1 MSSDVGPDAGEGPR
15 PADGTGP
22 GGTGD
27 RGSASTNPTGTTP
40 PGTGPTPAPSDHDG
54 DSGPD
59 RSSPGGATVRV
70 AAIQHDIV
78 WSDRQAN
85 FARLA
90 PMVAAAVG
98 AGAGLV
104 VLTET
109 FSTGFA
115 VDDPDLGEP
124 EGGPSAQ
131 FLVEQ
136 ARSHGVWVGGS
147 CPEVPADAPADDQR
161 PCNSFVLAAP
171 DGATHRYRKV
181 HPFTYAGEE
190 RWFRA
195 GTELV
200 CIDVEG
206 LRVSLFVCYDLRF
219 ADEMWQVARH
229 TDLYLIPANWPDSR
243 RLHWQALLQARAIEN
258 QAYVVGVN
266 RVGTGGGLTYAGD
279 SRIVDPSG
287 ELLATAAHGE
297 SILLA
302 DVSAARVAAIRDR
315 FRFLPDRRTG

>member
-1 MSSDVGPDAGEGPR
+1 MSSDGAPVEG
-15 PADGTGP
+15 A
-22 GGTGD
+22 
-27 RGSASTNPTGTTP
+27 
-40 PGTGPTPAPSDHDG
+40 
-54 DSGPD
+54 
-59 RSSPGGATVRV
+59 ATLRV
-70 AAIQHDIV
+70 AAIQHDII
-78 WSDRQAN
+78 WSDRPAN

-90 PMVAAAVG
+90 PMVTAAVG

-104 VLTET
+104 VLAET

-136 ARSHGVWVGGS
+136 AVRHDVWIGGS
-147 CPEVPADAPADDQR
+147 CPEVGTDAPDDDQR
-161 PCNSFVLAAP
+161 PFNSFVLAAP
-171 DGATHRYRKV
+171 DGATHRYRKI

-195 GTELV
+195 GSELV
-200 CIDVEG
+200 NVAIGG
-206 LRVSLFVCYDLRF
+206 LRVSPFVCYDLRF

-229 TDLYLIPANWPDSR
+229 TDLYLFPANWPDRR

-279 SRIVDPSG
+279 SRIIDPSG

-297 SILLA
+297 TILLA
-302 DVSAARVAAIRDR
+302 DVSAARVAEVRDR